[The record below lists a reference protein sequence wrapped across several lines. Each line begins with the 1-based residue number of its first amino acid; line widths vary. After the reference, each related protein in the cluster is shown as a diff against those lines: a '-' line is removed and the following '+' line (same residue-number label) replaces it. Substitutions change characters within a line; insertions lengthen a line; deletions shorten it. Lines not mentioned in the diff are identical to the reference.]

1 MRAAAAGI
9 LLAVVGSTLAS
20 APRIYVTFRGKPL
33 KFAKAVQ
40 PYRSQRTVM
49 VPFRELGAMIG
60 AKITR
65 NPDGKHVEITFGTE
79 SIAYEPGHHGYR
91 LNGRHQNMR
100 GASESRKGRL
110 FVPIR
115 LYTDVTSGLV
125 HAEIR

>member
-9 LLAVVGSTLAS
+9 LLAVVGSALAS
-20 APRIYVTFRGKPL
+20 APRIYVTFRGKPV

-49 VPFRELGAMIG
+49 VPFREMGVIIG
-60 AKITR
+60 AKISR
-65 NPDGKHVEITFGTE
+65 NPDGKHVEITFGADNV
-79 SIAYEPGHHGYR
+79 AYEPGHHGYR
-91 LNGRHQNMR
+91 LNGHHQSMR
-100 GASESRKGRL
+100 GASETRKGRL

-115 LYTDVTSGLV
+115 LYNDVTSGLV